1 VTLPP
6 DDATPTFSAI
16 PQPRYG
22 ELAQYDP
29 ANPSMIGY
37 PADGNFAAPP
47 PPPVARTRRWL
58 APTIVS
64 GSIFLLLIVG
74 LVVAYVQRDNIRDLF
89 TVWNYEPTSVIE
101 GYIERTSMSDRGE
114 FLFKASQPVVT
125 EGEDFN
131 DTCGALEEG
140 TGVLGCYL
148 PSTQTILLFD
158 VTDDRL
164 DGVEE
169 VVAAH
174 EMLHA
179 AWDRMS
185 ASERSELEPLL
196 EAEAEA
202 RSDDKKFSDRMALY
216 ARVEPGERLNELHS
230 IIGTELQDL
239 SPALEAHY
247 AEFFNDRTAVL
258 TLHLG
263 SEAVLTD
270 IEDRAT
276 ALVEKLD
283 ALNTEIEADY
293 KRYNDGFDDL
303 NNDVD
308 AFNAKNNSFGFSN
321 QAEFDAER
329 NALIAREAKL
339 VKLFASIEKR
349 SDRYAELLEDLK
361 ALNSTT
367 AELNEGLNIVP
378 RESEF

>member
-6 DDATPTFSAI
+6 NDATPAYSAI

-22 ELAQYDP
+22 ESVPMGEPVPMGESVPMGEYGPTPGAP
-29 ANPSMIGY
+29 A
-37 PADGNFAAPP
+37 AKK
-47 PPPVARTRRWL
+47 RRWL
-58 APTIVS
+58 VPTIIS
-64 GSIFLLLIVG
+64 GSIFLLIIIG
-74 LVVAYVQRDNIRDLF
+74 LVVAYVQRENLRDLF

-101 GYIERTSMSDRGE
+101 GYIERTEMSDRGE
-114 FLFKASQPVVT
+114 FLFKASTPAVT
-125 EGEDFN
+125 AGDSFN

-148 PSTQTILLFD
+148 PQTRTILLFD

-185 ASERSELEPLL
+185 ASEKAELEYML

-202 RSDDKKFSDRMALY
+202 RADDKKFSDRMALY
-216 ARVEPGERLNELHS
+216 ARAEPGERLNELHS
-230 IIGTELQDL
+230 IIGTELDEI
-239 SPALEAHY
+239 SPELEAHY
-247 AEFFNDRTAVL
+247 AEFFDDRSVVVA
-258 TLHLG
+258 LHLT

-276 ALVEKLD
+276 ALVEKLEN
-283 ALNTEIEADY
+283 LNDDIETDY

-308 AFNAKNNSFGFSN
+308 AFNAKNNSFGFNN

-329 NALIAREAKL
+329 NALLAREVKL
-339 VKLFASIEKR
+339 DKLFASIQKR
-349 SDRYAELLEDLK
+349 SDRYDALLDDLK